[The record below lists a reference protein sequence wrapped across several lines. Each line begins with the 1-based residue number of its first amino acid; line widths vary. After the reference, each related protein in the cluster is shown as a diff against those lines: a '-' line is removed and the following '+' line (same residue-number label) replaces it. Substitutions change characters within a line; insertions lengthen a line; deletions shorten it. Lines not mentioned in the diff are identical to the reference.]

1 MNRLQLPRNTASWTV
16 LLTLASCATAEVKKD
31 VPYVPTPQ
39 PVVEEM
45 LRLAQ
50 PKEGEVLYDLGC
62 GDGRIVVTA
71 AKKYKVKGI
80 GVDIDPERIKECNE
94 NAKKAGV
101 TDRVTFLQKNLFE
114 MDFSD
119 ADVLCMYLLTSV
131 NAKLKPKILAT
142 MKPGARVVS
151 HAFDMG
157 DWEPDE
163 KVEIKDPD
171 SYERT
176 VYFWIVP
183 ARVEGSS
190 EVTLMTPQGE
200 QKARLNLKQEY
211 QYVTGTARIGNKEL
225 KIQDGKLAGTRL
237 SFTVDG
243 QKYTCAMADKRPAT
257 RKAAA

>member
-1 MNRLQLPRNTASWTV
+1 MNWLQLQRSAASWV
-16 LLTLASCATAEVKKD
+16 ALWTLASCATAEVKKD
-31 VPYVPTPQ
+31 VPFVPTPQ

-80 GVDIDPERIKECNE
+80 GVDIDPERIKECHE

-163 KVEIKDPD
+163 KAEIKDPD

-190 EVTLMTPQGE
+190 EVTLKTPQGE

-211 QYVTGTARIGNKEL
+211 QYVTGTARIGNREFR
-225 KIQDGKLAGTRL
+225 IQDGKLVGTRL
-237 SFTVDG
+237 TFTADG
-243 QKYTCAMADKRPAT
+243 QKYSCEVTDKRPAT